1 MLQHATS
8 LIIDELYQWKI
19 EDYRYR
25 EKDLLGT
32 YDIENPRNFLPS
44 TLLRF
49 HEFIFHQFLLHSL
62 KDLSKK

>member
-32 YDIENPRNFLPS
+32 YDIENPRNFLPP
-44 TLLRF
+44 TLL
-49 HEFIFHQFLLHSL
+49 QNP
-62 KDLSKK
+62 